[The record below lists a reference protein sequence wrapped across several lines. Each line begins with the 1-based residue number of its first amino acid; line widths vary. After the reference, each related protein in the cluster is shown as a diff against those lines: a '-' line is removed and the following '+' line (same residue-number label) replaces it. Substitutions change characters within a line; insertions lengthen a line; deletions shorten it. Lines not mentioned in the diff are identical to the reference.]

1 MQGLNDI
8 ILLKFNMRLILY
20 SRTKEPIMA
29 KLKSILSKE
38 ISGRIGDLIFYQRYG
53 TDCIRSMPSSYRD
66 KKSEKQILHRN
77 RFSAMV
83 RLFHI
88 YRHALRFEIK
98 EKNSNLFTTFFK
110 LNWKNVSV
118 DLDTVNID
126 YEKLIFTNQLPI
138 QLSGLDI
145 TRKEKKVR
153 FKWED
158 DQLLD
163 ETFSVLCA
171 VYCKE
176 INQVFVSM
184 VRRNALSAIVHLP
197 TATGEIISYTYTFRK
212 AV

>member
-1 MQGLNDI
+1 
-8 ILLKFNMRLILY
+8 
-20 SRTKEPIMA
+20 MA

-66 KKSEKQILHRN
+66 KKSEKQTRHRN

-118 DLDTVNID
+118 DSDTVNIN
-126 YEKLIFTNQLPI
+126 YKEIILTNQIPI
-138 QLSGLDI
+138 QLPGLEI
-145 TRKEKKVR
+145 TKLDKQVY
-153 FKWED
+153 FKWNED
-158 DQLLD
+158 HLLD
-163 ETFSVLCA
+163 ESFFVLCA
-171 VYCKE
+171 VYCKD
-176 INQVFVSM
+176 ISGVYVS
-184 VRRNALSAIVHLP
+184 VVNRSASSAIVNIP
-197 TATGEIISYTYTFRK
+197 PNSGEIISYTYTFRK
-212 AV
+212 TL

>member
-8 ILLKFNMRLILY
+8 ILLKLNLRLILY
-20 SRTKEPIMA
+20 SRIKEPIMA

-38 ISGRIGDLIFYQRYG
+38 ISGRIGGLIFYQRYG

-88 YRHALRFEIK
+88 YRHSLRFEIK

-118 DLDTVNID
+118 DLDAVNID
-126 YEKLIFTNQLPI
+126 YEKIILTNHLPI
-138 QLSGLDI
+138 QLSGLEI
-145 TRKEKKVR
+145 TRQEKQVR
-153 FKWED
+153 FKWDD

-163 ETFSVLCA
+163 ETFFVLCA
-171 VYCKE
+171 VYCKD
-176 INQVFVSM
+176 IRQVSVS
-184 VRRNALSAIVHLP
+184 VVKRSASSAIVNLP
-197 TATGEIISYTYTFRK
+197 THLGEIISYTYTFRK
-212 AV
+212 TL